1 MATKNIPPAVR
12 KQIAAGIKARWQV
25 QFAKDTGQ
33 HNMAT
38 FSRMLRKSIYYQ
50 ENADDAYNWIGPL
63 RDATPKNSPF
73 REPVSTAFEA
83 VEAVMNGVATHPDPA
98 VTRLARTFRKHLT
111 STAV

>member
-1 MATKNIPPAVR
+1 METKNIPPAVR
-12 KQIAAGIKARWQV
+12 EAVVRGCRDRFQV
-25 QFAKDTGQ
+25 QVEKGMARR
-33 HNMAT
+33 NMKT
-38 FSRMLRKSIYYQ
+38 FNRMLRKSIYYQ
-50 ENADDAYNWIGPL
+50 ESAENAYNWVGPL

-83 VEAVMNGVATHPDPA
+83 VEAIMNGVATHPDPA